1 MAIILIE
8 HIKMFSILI
17 SILLSILPSGSA
29 GSNNLKKK
37 INSELTK
44 NKGTFAV
51 AYKDLSSGEE
61 ILINEKIS
69 FHAAST
75 MKTPVLIEAYKQA
88 AAGKFHIQDSI
99 LVKNK
104 FKSIVDGS
112 LYSLDSKDDSETELY
127 NREGKK
133 VKIYDLLYLMIIKS
147 SNLATNLIIDLV
159 GAKNTNNTMRE
170 IGASDIQVLRGV
182 EDTKAYRKGLNNTT
196 TAYDQMLIFSEM
208 TNGKIV
214 SQESSDA
221 MINILLDQKFNDKI
235 PAKLPKDIKVA
246 HKTGWITGVNHDAGI
261 VFLPDGRKYVLVLL
275 SKDLEDDKIAVQS
288 MAKVSRMIYQYF
300 DRKTRSRTNLN
311 RSSFGMM

>member
-1 MAIILIE
+1 MFTIL
-8 HIKMFSILI
+8 M
-17 SILLSILPSGSA
+17 SILLSIMPSGSS
-29 GSNNLKKK
+29 GTGNLKKK
-37 INSELTK
+37 ISAEIAK
-44 NKGTFAV
+44 NKGAFAV
-51 AYKDLSSGEE
+51 AYKDLGSGEE

-88 AAGKFHIQDSI
+88 AAGKFNIQDSVI
-99 LVKNK
+99 VKNE
-104 FKSIVDGS
+104 FKSIADGS
-112 LYSLDSKDDSETELY
+112 LYSLDSKDDSDSELY
-127 NREGKK
+127 TREGKK

-159 GAKNTNNTMRE
+159 GAKNANNTMRE
-170 IGASDIQVLRGV
+170 MGANDIQVLRGV
-182 EDTKAYRKGLNNTT
+182 EDTKAFRKGLNNTT

-208 TNGKIV
+208 ANGKIV

-235 PAKLPKDIKVA
+235 PAKLPKAVKVA

-275 SKDLEDDKIAVQS
+275 SKDLEDDKAAVQS
-288 MAKVSRMIYQYF
+288 MAKISRMIYNYF
-300 DRKTRSRTNLN
+300 DRKTRSKISLS